1 MITLGPGQSMS
12 GIGVS
17 CTISEDTSADL
28 TALVGAQIWL
38 GDWSPDAVQFGV
50 TVDERYEWLLERIS
64 SDLSNDN
71 NLTSQWTLT
80 NAGNEPDGL
89 VVNLDVNMV
98 TDFGLQPP
106 PGASIGATSGNPRSF
121 EVMDVEPGD
130 SVVFSAWME
139 VPLEAPVETTAILTV
154 EVRSIRDPG
163 IVFTAQDTAA
173 VPATSVP
180 AAEQDG
186 GAGLQSAIDWLE
198 AWHERILI
206 AIVVITG
213 SIGVVV
219 AIGVRKQRELA
230 LMAPEQSDEESA
242 EEWMSRFEE
251 GGGQAPELVES
262 SRLGARDFAAE
273 FIEKSGGLSEKPR
286 VGPSEEVVKTA
297 SDVMD
302 KHQAEHD
309 IESATEIADR
319 ISEGEMPHPSNV
331 MLDPAERETRR
342 VVPRKSRDDD
352 SPEDYDLEL

>member
-1 MITLGPGQSMS
+1 MQS
-12 GIGVS
+12 
-17 CTISEDTSADL
+17 T
-28 TALVGAQIWL
+28 
-38 GDWSPDAVQFGV
+38 
-50 TVDERYEWLLERIS
+50 
-64 SDLSNDN
+64 
-71 NLTSQWTLT
+71 
-80 NAGNEPDGL
+80 
-89 VVNLDVNMV
+89 
-98 TDFGLQPP
+98 
-106 PGASIGATSGNPRSF
+106 
-121 EVMDVEPGD
+121 
-130 SVVFSAWME
+130 
-139 VPLEAPVETTAILTV
+139 
-154 EVRSIRDPG
+154 
-163 IVFTAQDTAA
+163 
-173 VPATSVP
+173 
-180 AAEQDG
+180 
-186 GAGLQSAIDWLE
+186 IDWLE

-319 ISEGEMPHPSNV
+319 ISEGEMPHPSND
-331 MLDPAERETRR
+331 MLGPVERETGR
-342 VVPRKSRDDD
+342 VVQRKSRDDD